1 MRLKKLSEL
10 FRTWSYASDIMDANV
25 VLMRHGP
32 RLATNDGDLSE
43 EGEVLIRQYG
53 KILAAIARL
62 ENALLACTAKKRT
75 FDTLKLLFPFSSS
88 EEYHRLPELDD
99 NNVSKFVQKQV
110 DELHIRIGRWRGYYM
125 THSYYFLEA
134 LGGVDSSGLHN
145 MVAEKMK
152 RRIENLFSFNKPVIY
167 CGHSPQIEVGC
178 ERLLNISLAELGG
191 FLNPLDSIHLRKN
204 GEKIDFV
211 ARINP
216 IVGYVDLEGE
226 AFYKK

>member
-1 MRLKKLSEL
+1 MEKGIKTLFDYKRLL
-10 FRTWSYASDIMDANV
+10 
-25 VLMRHGP
+25 
-32 RLATNDGDLSE
+32 
-43 EGEVLIRQYG
+43 
-53 KILAAIARL
+53 
-62 ENALLACTAKKRT
+62 
-75 FDTLKLLFPFSSS
+75 
-88 EEYHRLPELDD
+88 
-99 NNVSKFVQKQV
+99 
-110 DELHIRIGRWRGYYM
+110 
-125 THSYYFLEA
+125 
-134 LGGVDSSGLHN
+134 
-145 MVAEKMK
+145 
-152 RRIENLFSFNKPVIY
+152 IY